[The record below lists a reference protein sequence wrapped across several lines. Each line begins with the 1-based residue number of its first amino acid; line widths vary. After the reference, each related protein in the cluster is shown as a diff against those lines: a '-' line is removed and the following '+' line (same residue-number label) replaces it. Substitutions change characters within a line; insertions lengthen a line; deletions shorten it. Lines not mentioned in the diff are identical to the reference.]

1 MTLTSASPGR
11 VARLLRCGVL
21 LAAAPCVAAGLLAA
35 QSAGSA
41 LPAPAQQRPQG
52 AGGPRATVR
61 AATPTQ
67 APVPVG
73 TVRGRITAGPDSL
86 VVSLL
91 TIGPGEQLFD
101 RFGHSSIRVRN
112 DAIGLDSAW
121 NWGMYD
127 FESAGFIWR
136 FLTGDTRYWMAG
148 FPSPLLVDFYHRAN
162 RAVWEQELNL
172 SRPEADS
179 LLAFLRW
186 NAQPEHRFYRYDY
199 YLDNCS
205 TRVRDAID
213 AVTGGALQRTLRGAA
228 TGVTWRG
235 ETLRLAEAFPTIA
248 FGMTFALGPRADATL
263 TQWEEAFVPMRL
275 RDALRDVRVAGSA
288 GPEPLVRA
296 ERVLAPEGFWAE
308 ASAPPR
314 YAAAAAVI
322 GLAIGVLLLVLRRAG
337 PPVASRAVIGAFG
350 SLWHLVVG
358 IAGTLVLL
366 AGLFTRHQFMA
377 ANASVLLGTPA
388 SLALAVLYVR
398 AWSPRASGRTRRAAV
413 ALCAVAAVCA
423 AVALLVHAAP
433 PWSPADWSPV
443 ALVLPVHVALAVAL
457 GAAYPGVPREAA
469 ATATTAGTAR

>member
-1 MTLTSASPGR
+1 MTLTPASLRRAVR
-11 VARLLRCGVL
+11 VFRRGVTIV
-21 LAAAPCVAAGLLAA
+21 AAPCAMATGLAA
-35 QSAGSA
+35 QS
-41 LPAPAQQRPQG
+41 
-52 AGGPRATVR
+52 
-61 AATPTQ
+61 
-67 APVPVG
+67 PVPVG
-73 TVRGRITAGPDSL
+73 TIRGSITAGPDSL

-127 FESAGFIWR
+127 FESVGFIWR

-172 SRPEADS
+172 SRAEADS

-213 AVTGGALQRTLRGAA
+213 AVTGGAVRRALLGVASTGATGAEQGAA
-228 TGVTWRG
+228 AGVTWRG
-235 ETLRLAEAFPTIA
+235 ETLRLSAAFPAIA

-263 TQWEEAFVPMRL
+263 TRWEQAFIPMRL
-275 RDALRDVRVAGSA
+275 RDALRDVRVGGAAGSA
-288 GPEPLVRA
+288 PLVRA
-296 ERVLAPEGFWAE
+296 ERMLAPEGPYVE
-308 ASAPPR
+308 AAAPPR
-314 YAAAAAVI
+314 YAAPAAAI
-322 GLAIGVLLLVLRRAG
+322 GLLLGIALLLLRRAA
-337 PPVASRAVIGAFG
+337 PPAVSRVVIGAFG
-350 SLWHLVVG
+350 SIWHLVLGV
-358 IAGTLVLL
+358 AGTLVLL
-366 AGLFTRHQFMA
+366 AGLFTRHQFMG

-398 AWSPRASGRTRRAAV
+398 AWSTRASAGVRRAAI
-413 ALCAVAAVCA
+413 ALSAVAAVCA
-423 AVALLVHAAP
+423 TAALLAHAVPA
-433 PWSPADWSPV
+433 WSPADWAPV
-443 ALVLPVHVALAVAL
+443 ALALPVHVALALAL
-457 GAAYPGVPREAA
+457 LASHGAARSGPPVAPARAA
-469 ATATTAGTAR
+469 GNGR

>member
-11 VARLLRCGVL
+11 VSRLLRRGAL
-21 LAAAPCVAAGLLAA
+21 LAAAPCLAAGPLAA

-41 LPAPAQQRPQG
+41 PPATAQQRAQG
-52 AGGPRATVR
+52 AGGARATVR

-73 TVRGRITAGPDSL
+73 TIRGRITAGPDSL
-86 VVSLL
+86 IVSLL

-148 FPSPLLVDFYHRAN
+148 FPSPLLVDFYHRAH

-213 AVTGGALQRTLRGAA
+213 AVTGGALQRTMRGA
-228 TGVTWRG
+228 TKGVTWRG

-248 FGMTFALGPRADATL
+248 FGMTFALGPRADAIL

-275 RDALRDVRVAGSA
+275 RDALRDVRVSGPG

-296 ERVLAPEGFWAE
+296 ERVLAPEGPWAE

-314 YAAAAAVI
+314 YAAPAAVI
-322 GLAIGVLLLVLRRAG
+322 GLAVGVLLLLLRRAG
-337 PPVASRAVIGAFG
+337 PPVASRAVIGACG
-350 SLWHLVVG
+350 SVWHLVVG

-398 AWSPRASGRTRRAAV
+398 AWSPRASGRTRRAGV
-413 ALCAVAAVCA
+413 ALCVVAAVCA

-433 PWSPADWSPV
+433 AWSPEDLFRLFPNLARMPGRSGGAMSGGEQQMLTV
-443 ALVLPVHVALAVAL
+443 ARTL
-457 GAAYPGVPREAA
+457 
-469 ATATTAGTAR
+469 